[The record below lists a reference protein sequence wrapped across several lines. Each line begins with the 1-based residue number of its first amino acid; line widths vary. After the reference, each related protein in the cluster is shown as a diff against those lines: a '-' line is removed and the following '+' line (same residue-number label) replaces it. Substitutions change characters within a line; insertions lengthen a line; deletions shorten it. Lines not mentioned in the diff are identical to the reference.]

1 MASKPS
7 IVFQDTNGSRHLLTR
22 DQFRAV
28 ILCLFKDAKLKDLQ
42 AALDEFEE
50 LCVQV
55 KLLIPIM
62 SKASRNSSYLY
73 PKKGTL
79 REHLFTA
86 LQGRSSESQ
95 DFLQSLSPPV

>member
-1 MASKPS
+1 
-7 IVFQDTNGSRHLLTR
+7 
-22 DQFRAV
+22 V

-62 SKASRNSSYLY
+62 SKYLY